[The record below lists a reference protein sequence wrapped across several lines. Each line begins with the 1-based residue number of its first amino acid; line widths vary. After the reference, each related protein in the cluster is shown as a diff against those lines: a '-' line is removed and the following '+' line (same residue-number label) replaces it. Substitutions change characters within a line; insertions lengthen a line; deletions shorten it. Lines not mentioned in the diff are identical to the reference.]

1 MKFKN
6 LFLACFLILL
16 LPFTSKAS
24 VEVVGS
30 LRHVH
35 KGVAGEVYKGE
46 IKIQNTGAT
55 DQEIKVYQTDLLYNY
70 KDFTYYNTPVS
81 QPRSNANWIKFSPK
95 TAVVKAHSSM
105 YLQYTVTIPN
115 SDTLKGT
122 YWSVLMV
129 EGVSPIEPSQS
140 GQVTINTVIR
150 YAIQIVTDMKNQG
163 EGRLV
168 FMKPTLVKEGNDLY
182 LAVDLENKGDHYIA
196 PDVSIKLFDNE
207 GNLVKELTAPR
218 KGVFPTCSTRFRFNL
233 KGIKSGQTYQAVIVA
248 QGEGQDV
255 FGLNYSLYF

>member
-6 LFLACFLILL
+6 FFLAGLLIFL

-24 VEVVGS
+24 IEVVGS

-35 KGVAGEVYKGE
+35 KGVAGEVYTGE
-46 IKIQNTGAT
+46 IKIQNTGST

-70 KDFTYYNTPVS
+70 KDYTYYNTPVS
-81 QPRSNANWIKFSPK
+81 QKRSNANWIKFSPK
-95 TAVVKAHSSM
+95 TAVVKANSTM
-105 YLQYTVTIPN
+105 YISYTVTIPKG
-115 SDTLKGT
+115 DTIKGT

-129 EGVSPIEPSQS
+129 EGVSPIKPSQA

-150 YAIQIVTDMKNQG
+150 YAIQIVTELKDRGVGK
-163 EGRLV
+163 LV
-168 FMKPTLVKEGNDLY
+168 FLKPTLVKEGSQLF
-182 LAVDLENKGDHYIA
+182 LAVDLKNEGDHYIA
-196 PDVSIKLFDNE
+196 PDMTIKLFDTD

-218 KGVFPTCSTRFRFNL
+218 KGIFPSCSTRFRFNL
-233 KGIKSGQTYQAVIVA
+233 KGIKSGQTYQTVIVA

-255 FGLNYSLYF
+255 FGLNYTLYF